1 MDLFVYFSG
10 HSKELKESS
19 FLVWNFFGCARYKSC
34 TSPVFSYQ
42 QNISANFIYFLTA
55 LLQNLAKITRTR
67 KRARTE
73 KADSSFLQK
82 YELISVLYDA
92 HPPQK

>member
-1 MDLFVYFSG
+1 MECFVYVS
-10 HSKELKESS
+10 
-19 FLVWNFFGCARYKSC
+19 YKSC
-34 TSPVFSYQ
+34 SSPVFSYQ
-42 QNISANFIYFLTA
+42 QNISANYIYFLTA
-55 LLQNLAKITRTR
+55 LLQNLEK
-67 KRARTE
+67 KKKPEQEKGQETE